1 MSSVGCVQSKSLSN
15 GIYWVYYQ
23 RRLIASFIFNRRLQ
37 VIQLCISLSS
47 INIKFIFHK
56 RARTRLSLSYES
68 WHSFAH
74 SRQIVFLIDSM
85 RREQA
90 IDNFSSSSW
99 IEWTQWKGNC
109 MKINE
114 AFNETGSISVRLLI
128 FLFGIRLPHYSVL
141 LFFFIWF
148 VFCILLSTHLMEQI
162 VRTTI
167 RILMTKQIKSAIFSF
182 DRKMCACM
190 CVCYFNDLDVTVFM
204 QSLSISSKP
213 SGWLLNWCLAF
224 RFLGAI

>member
-56 RARTRLSLSYES
+56 CSRARLSLSYES

-99 IEWTQWKGNC
+99 IVWTQWKGNC

-114 AFNETGSISVRLLI
+114 AFNETGSIAVRLLI
-128 FLFGIRLPHYSVL
+128 FLFVIRLPHYSVL

-190 CVCYFNDLDVTVFM
+190 CVCVISTIFVWLFLCNHSV
-204 QSLSISSKP
+204 SHLSRVA
-213 SGWLLNWCLAF
+213 GC
-224 RFLGAI
+224 

>member
-1 MSSVGCVQSKSLSN
+1 MSSVGSVQSKSLSN

-47 INIKFIFHK
+47 INIKFIFHERV
-56 RARTRLSLSYES
+56 RALSLSYES

-74 SRQIVFLIDSM
+74 SRRIVFLIDSM

-99 IEWTQWKGNC
+99 IVWTQWKGNC

-114 AFNETGSISVRLLI
+114 AFNETGSIAVRLLI
-128 FLFGIRLPHYSVL
+128 FLFVIRLPHYSVL
-141 LFFFIWF
+141 LFFFHLICF
-148 VFCILLSTHLMEQI
+148 LYST
-162 VRTTI
+162 
-167 RILMTKQIKSAIFSF
+167 
-182 DRKMCACM
+182 
-190 CVCYFNDLDVTVFM
+190 
-204 QSLSISSKP
+204 
-213 SGWLLNWCLAF
+213 
-224 RFLGAI
+224 